1 VKDETMANHPAYEQG
16 ASAATLELGAVAC
29 PYEGVLA
36 EIWLDGFA
44 GGDKKDVT
52 LAAEAELEA

>member
-1 VKDETMANHPAYEQG
+1 MANHPVYEQG
-16 ASAATLELGAVAC
+16 LSAAALELGAVAC

-52 LAAEAELEA
+52 LAAEVELEA

>member
-1 VKDETMANHPAYEQG
+1 MTMANHPVYEQG

-29 PYEGVLA
+29 PYEGTFA

>member
-1 VKDETMANHPAYEQG
+1 MANHPVYEQG